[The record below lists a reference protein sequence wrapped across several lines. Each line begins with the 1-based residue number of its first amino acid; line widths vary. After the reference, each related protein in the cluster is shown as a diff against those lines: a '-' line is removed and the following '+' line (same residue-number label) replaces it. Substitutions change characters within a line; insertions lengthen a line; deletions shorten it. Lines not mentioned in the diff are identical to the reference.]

1 MANNNNANFKYTAG
15 LNHVGSY
22 QASARPWVGTKLMA
36 PASGAIATA
45 LEVSFPKVTKFVT
58 IRNDGSNAAASCD
71 LRLAFAT
78 GGLDETYNNYITI
91 AESSSFSADFR
102 ITRMYLLSA
111 ENHTISASVIAGLT
125 NIDARHLT
133 SSWENEPGVSTRI

>member
-22 QASARPWVGTKLMA
+22 QASARPWVKTKLLA
-36 PASGAIATA
+36 PVSGTYTTA
-45 LEVSFPKVTKFVT
+45 LEVSFPKVTKFIT
-58 IRNDGSNAAASCD
+58 IRNDGSGPAASCD

-78 GGLDETYNNYITI
+78 GGLAETYSNYITI

-102 ITRMYLLSA
+102 ITRLYLLSA
-111 ENHTISASVIAGLT
+111 ENHTVSASVIAGLT

-133 SSWENEPGVSTRI
+133 SSWENEAGVSTII